1 MEVDDADDDT
11 AAEGEAVEEAP
22 AYSLHAVAGIRAHY
36 SLQFCVLVAGVL
48 LIALLDTGSTHNFI
62 SKGVAQQTGL
72 PIQSHPRLTATVA
85 NGERVSCTG
94 VLRCAAFTIEGARSL
109 RTSSS
114 CHWWATMWSS
124 GPSG

>member
-1 MEVDDADDDT
+1 M
-11 AAEGEAVEEAP
+11 P
-22 AYSLHAVAGIRAHY
+22 
-36 SLQFCVLVAGVL
+36 

-94 VLRCAAFTIEGARSL
+94 VLRCAAFTIEGAPFAVDL
-109 RTSSS
+109 FVMPLVGYDVVLGT
-114 CHWWATMWSS
+114 
-124 GPSG
+124 